1 MGLRRRPSVAA
12 VPRLRAGGGATL
24 GDTCAPARAPRA
36 SVPESGPIS
45 DNLALMSTWIQTG
58 PRQFR
63 RPMWPAAGGVAT
75 LVSLVTVGALI
86 AVLLKQSDGTAVQA
100 GSAAVIGERS
110 DTAIADLPADQQEAL
125 LDPLRRL
132 AADLDAAGRLA
143 AASYAGVVI
152 NAGSS
157 AVTVYATGSAGSTLL
172 ATARAADPSADWS
185 DVRVSPA
192 RFSKATL
199 DSAAHRIIADP
210 HRSAAVAAVAVD
222 SDGGGLDVEVTDE
235 STPELPVVGVPVRVD
250 PGSRRVAKASAWGN
264 VKWHDSSPFIG
275 GDVLTN
281 GHGYCTAG
289 LPAVL
294 RSNRHPVMITAG
306 HCFAVGAQVH
316 TGAGTAGVY
325 SGLQGN
331 LVGTVTSR
339 VNEWDAAI
347 VDGANNNAD
356 ESDTTYWKPL
366 TSAAYSYVGDF
377 VCHDGQHSFYS
388 GHPTPCGIKVTNGDL
403 WFPISNYT
411 ARGVEGIDVSTG
423 WGSING
429 DSGATIFAKTSTGLS
444 ARGVLSA
451 GGADGTPD
459 QRRVDWTEAPDI
471 FAYYGLMLN
480 PQQ

>member
-1 MGLRRRPSVAA
+1 MRRYVESVGISDSLAPMSSVILTGQVRRPV
-12 VPRLRAGGGATL
+12 RAG
-24 GDTCAPARAPRA
+24 
-36 SVPESGPIS
+36 SGITVAL
-45 DNLALMSTWIQTG
+45 LAVVT
-58 PRQFR
+58 
-63 RPMWPAAGGVAT
+63 AGVLT
-75 LVSLVTVGALI
+75 
-86 AVLLKQSDGTAVQA
+86 AVLLWQQVSAVVHASGDAAAVQL
-100 GSAAVIGERS
+100 S
-110 DTAIADLPADQQEAL
+110 DTEIADLPADQQEAL

-132 AADLDAAGRLA
+132 AADLDAEGRRAA

-152 NAGSS
+152 NAATSG
-157 AVTVYATGSAGSTLL
+157 VTVYATGSGGSTLL
-172 ATARAADPSADWS
+172 AAARAADPSADWP

-192 RFSKATL
+192 SFSKATL

-210 HRSAAVAAVAVD
+210 HRSASVAAVAVD
-222 SDGGGLDVEVTDE
+222 SDGGGLAVEVTDG
-235 STPELPVVGVPVRVD
+235 STPALPIVGVPVRLE
-250 PGSRRVAKASAWGN
+250 PGIRRVAKASAWGS
-264 VKWHDSSPFIG
+264 VKWHDSTPFIG

-281 GHGYCTAG
+281 GHSYFTAG

-294 RSNRHPVMITAG
+294 RSNHHPVMITAA
-306 HCFAVGAQVH
+306 HCFAVGAQVY
-316 TGAGTAGVY
+316 TGAGAAGVY
-325 SGLQGN
+325 TGSLGN
-331 LVGTVTSR
+331 HVGTVTSR
-339 VNEWDAAI
+339 VNGWDAAI

-366 TSAAYSYVGDF
+366 ASAAYSYVGDF
-377 VCHDGQHSFYS
+377 VCHDGQHSFYL

-429 DSGATIFAKTSTGLS
+429 DSGATVFAKTSTGLS
-444 ARGVLSA
+444 ARGILSA

-471 FAYYGLMLN
+471 FAHYGLMLN